1 MHSENV
7 LDDEDRWRVK
17 CNVVI
22 YFCTLHIHVKVIM
35 HFSDFL
41 MRAKNTY
48 RRWSRKKSLL
58 SMSQLLRRKK
68 SPTTSL
74 AKTHLRAQC
83 PLCRV
88 GAFFARFRKCSFC
101 AAAWIDRRSDQVQ
114 IANLLSSCPKQNTRN
129 SKNVEGL
136 ARSVA
141 RSSCSYDRERGRN
154 VFPA

>member
-48 RRWSRKKSLL
+48 RR
-58 SMSQLLRRKK
+58 
-68 SPTTSL
+68 
-74 AKTHLRAQC
+74 
-83 PLCRV
+83 
-88 GAFFARFRKCSFC
+88 
-101 AAAWIDRRSDQVQ
+101 
-114 IANLLSSCPKQNTRN
+114 
-129 SKNVEGL
+129 
-136 ARSVA
+136 
-141 RSSCSYDRERGRN
+141 
-154 VFPA
+154 